1 MSPPRDGQPSLS
13 QLAQFF
19 PVFFQPP
26 PMCRSQRNVPFQN
39 VVGTLSQSTNE
50 IGVSGGEDGSSQFVV
65 FVSIQRLYTQ
75 DVSFHQFGHGA
86 NEDSNQRLSVFIPSV
101 SRRTGRGRPEKWSY
115 VSVDLRACPVSD
127 RSTGS
132 HMVPPLR
139 L

>member
-1 MSPPRDGQPSLS
+1 MSPPSDGQPSLN
-13 QLAQFF
+13 QLAQLF

-26 PMCRSQRNVPFQN
+26 PLFRSQRNVPFQD
-39 VVGTLSQSTNE
+39 VIGTLGQSPNE
-50 IGVSGGEDGSSQFVV
+50 IGVSVGEDGSSQFVV

-75 DVSFHQFGHGA
+75 DVSFHQFGHRA
-86 NEDSNQRLSVFIPSV
+86 NLEHALSVFIPSV
-101 SRRTGRGRPEKWSY
+101 SRRTGRRRPEKWSY

>member
-1 MSPPRDGQPSLS
+1 MSGEILQQMPHGSVEELQTFVCLQGRRRDVDQQSFQCRHKRRRRL
-13 QLAQFF
+13 
-19 PVFFQPP
+19 VFQ
-26 PMCRSQRNVPFQN
+26 
-39 VVGTLSQSTNE
+39 
-50 IGVSGGEDGSSQFVV
+50 
-65 FVSIQRLYTQ
+65 
-75 DVSFHQFGHGA
+75 
-86 NEDSNQRLSVFIPSV
+86 